1 MNSIDLKISN
11 PNVHFKKGIDPI
23 SRFNPDEKKK
33 LAKASKEFESML
45 TGMMIKS
52 MTKTTDGLFGKDNYG
67 GDVLDVLF
75 ETEISKFITE
85 SQGMGVADK
94 IYTSLTGDKLSE
106 LKEFS
111 KEKSLAPIIGNDK
124 KRAAIKINQKEIKPN
139 SNALDRIQKYDELIE
154 SASKKFNVDKQL
166 IKSVILTESAGK
178 VNAKSHANAKGLM
191 QLMDSTATEMGVNN
205 PWNPKENI
213 YGGTK
218 YLSKMLQQ
226 YDGDTDLALAAYNA
240 GPGNVN
246 KYKGIP
252 PFKETQNYVKRVNN
266 YLNILD

>member
-1 MNSIDLKISN
+1 MSNINLKISN
-11 PNVHFKKGIDPI
+11 PSVHFKEGIEPNN
-23 SRFNPDEKKK
+23 RFNSNEKQK

-94 IYTSLTGDKLSE
+94 IYNSLTGEQLSKL
-106 LKEFS
+106 KDFS
-111 KEKSLAPIIGNDK
+111 KEKNITPLFLNDK
-124 KRAAIKINQKEIKPN
+124 KNEITKSTNKEIKPN
-139 SNALDRIQKYDELIE
+139 TKALDRIQKYENVIDE
-154 SASKKFNVDKQL
+154 AAKKFNVDKQL

-178 VNAKSHANAKGLM
+178 ANAKSHANAKGLM
-191 QLMDSTATEMGVNN
+191 QLMDSTAADMGVNN

-213 YGGTK
+213 FGGTK
-218 YLSKMLQQ
+218 YLSIMLKEH
-226 YDGDTDLALAAYNA
+226 DGDTDLALAAYNA
-240 GPGNVN
+240 GPGNVR

-266 YLNILD
+266 YLNILE

>member
-1 MNSIDLKISN
+1 MNNLDLKISN

-52 MTKTTDGLFGKDNYG
+52 MTKTTDGLFGKDNFG

-75 ETEISKFITE
+75 EAEISKFITE

-94 IYTSLTGDKLSE
+94 IYNSLTGEQLSE
-106 LKEFS
+106 LKALS
-111 KEKSLAPIIGNDK
+111 NEKNIAPLIGNDQK
-124 KRAAIKINQKEIKPN
+124 PQTAKVSNKATKPSIK
-139 SNALDRIQKYDELIE
+139 ALDRIQKYEDVINE
-154 SASKKFNVDKQL
+154 AAKKFNVDKQL

-178 VNAKSHANAKGLM
+178 VNAQSHANAKGLM
-191 QLMDSTATEMGVNN
+191 QLMDSTATEMGVIN

-218 YLSKMLQQ
+218 YLSKMLDQ
-226 YDGDTDLALAAYNA
+226 YNGDTDLALAAYNA

>member
-1 MNSIDLKISN
+1 MDSMNLKISN
-11 PNVHFKKGIDPI
+11 PRAHFKNGIEPN
-23 SRFNPDEKKK
+23 SRFNSSEKQK

-85 SQGMGVADK
+85 SQGMGVADR
-94 IYTSLTGDKLSE
+94 IYNSLTGEQLSKL
-106 LKEFS
+106 KDFT
-111 KEKSLAPIIGNDK
+111 KEKNTIPLLND
-124 KRAAIKINQKEIKPN
+124 IKNENLNKEVKPN
-139 SNALDRIQKYDELIE
+139 AKALDRIQKYENVIDE
-154 SASKKFNVDKQL
+154 AAKKFNVDKQL

-178 VNAKSHANAKGLM
+178 ANAKSHANAKGLM
-191 QLMDSTATEMGVNN
+191 QLMDSTAADMGVIN

-213 YGGTK
+213 FGGTK
-218 YLSKMLQQ
+218 YLSKMLKEH
-226 YDGDTDLALAAYNA
+226 DGDTDLALAAYNA
-240 GPGNVN
+240 GPGNVR

-266 YLNILD
+266 YLNTLE